1 MPSQYSKL
9 QANKFDAW
17 KNAYM
22 HLGSRAVTLNDLRL
36 QGTSACILQLIVTS
50 VLPVVWYLIFY
61 NKDSRL
67 TPVPILTWAITAF
80 AACLGISGFVFLKS
94 LLLGLHA
101 VLALALSAALGVFHT
116 ELYMLLVDRCE
127 RTQLSFR
134 GCSTCACAA
143 SNNCTRAALAT
154 GSCVGCKAWSTE
166 VCSGVDTAASALP
179 YMGVVE
185 LLFIALPA
193 VWSFMVLMRMEKEH
207 NDAANKLL
215 YARSVVNRELDRLE
229 AKRGLDVDLVVF
241 KQLLT
246 TMQRLGTARDR
257 AAVRSA
263 CELLGLD
270 EELLAVEFDEEAGR
284 DGSTTGGGGGGGGV
298 GPSYRVGSVTM
309 RQEDYL
315 KHMAAHGGGGFL
327 NSSMTL
333 PAPPGTPQGIAAHAM
348 PHAPPL
354 SMAAHDLQ
362 ADRTRARAEL
372 PHDPNSPGPA
382 GYRETPVE
390 QWDDDPEH
398 GQYADDTDY
407 YDESSYEHGDYPE
420 GSEWVTDYEDGPDV
434 RPGMAAAGGTA
445 AGGAAAAAGGGAGA
459 GGAEGEAP
467 PKKKKKKKK
476 SEAGAGAEGEA
487 ADGAVKKKKKK
498 KRASVEGGPEG
509 AAAAVAASPGAA
521 ADAGGEAAAGA
532 KGKKKKGAKKGTKKN
547 AVAPAD
553 ADAALPGGV
562 MNDMDLGLVDAALEE
577 LEAGVAKEKKA
588 KKKAGAGGK
597 KARKSEA

>member
-17 KNAYM
+17 KHAYM

-36 QGTSACILQLIVTS
+36 QGTSACILQLIVTT

-67 TPVPILTWAITAF
+67 TPVPILTWSITAL

-143 SNNCTRAALAT
+143 ANNCTRAALAT
-154 GSCVGCKAWSTE
+154 GACVGCKAWSTE

-179 YMGVVE
+179 YMGVIE

-229 AKRGLDVDLVVF
+229 AKRGLDVDLMVF

-257 AAVRSA
+257 AAVSSA

-270 EELLAVEFDEEAGR
+270 AELLAVEFDEEAGGR
-284 DGSTTGGGGGGGGV
+284 YGSATAGGGHHV
-298 GPSYRVGSVTM
+298 GPSYKVGSVTT
-309 RQEDYL
+309 RHEDYL
-315 KHMAAHGGGGFL
+315 KHMAAQGGGGFL
-327 NSSMTL
+327 NSSVTL

-372 PHDPNSPGPA
+372 PHDPNSPGPS

-390 QWDDDPEH
+390 QWDEDPEH

-407 YDESSYEHGDYPE
+407 YDESSYEHGEYPE
-420 GSEWVTDYEDGPDV
+420 GSEWVTDYEDGPAAI
-434 RPGMAAAGGTA
+434 AAAGGLA
-445 AGGAAAAAGGGAGA
+445 AGGAAGAAAAGGGA
-459 GGAEGEAP
+459 AEGEAAP
-467 PKKKKKKKK
+467 KKKKKKKKK
-476 SEAGAGAEGEA
+476 SEAGAEGEA
-487 ADGAVKKKKKK
+487 ADGTVKKKKKK

-509 AAAAVAASPGAA
+509 GAAGAAASPGAD
-521 ADAGGEAAAGA
+521 ADAGGEAAAGT
-532 KGKKKKGAKKGTKKN
+532 KKKKKGTKKGTKKN
-547 AVAPAD
+547 AVVPTDAAD
-553 ADAALPGGV
+553 AGLPGGV

-577 LEAGVAKEKKA
+577 LEMGVAKEKKA
-588 KKKAGAGGK
+588 KKKAGTGGK
-597 KARKSEA
+597 KARKSDA

>member
-36 QGTSACILQLIVTS
+36 QGTSACILQLVVTS
-50 VLPVVWYLIFY
+50 VLPIVWYLIFY

-67 TPVPILTWAITAF
+67 TPVPIVTWSITAF
-80 AACLGISGFVFLKS
+80 AACLGITGFVFLKS

-101 VLALALSAALGVFHT
+101 VLALALGAALGVFHT
-116 ELYMLLVDRCE
+116 ELYLLLVDRCE

-134 GCSTCACAA
+134 GCSLCACAA
-143 SNNCTRAALAT
+143 ANNCTRSNLAT
-154 GSCVGCKAWSTE
+154 GTCVGCKAWSTE

-179 YMGVVE
+179 YMGLVE
-185 LLFIALPA
+185 LVFIAAPA
-193 VWSFMVLMRMEKEH
+193 VWSYMVLMRMEKEH

-215 YARSVVNRELDRLE
+215 YARSVVSRELDRLE

-246 TMQRLGTARDR
+246 TLQRLGTARDR

-284 DGSTTGGGGGGGGV
+284 DSTTAAPGGV
-298 GPSYRVGSVTM
+298 GPSFKVGSVTL

-315 KHMAAHGGGGFL
+315 KHMAARGGGGFL

-333 PAPPGTPQGIAAHAM
+333 PAPPGTPQGIGAHAM

-354 SMAAHDLQ
+354 SVAAHDLQ
-362 ADRTRARAEL
+362 ANPHTRAAAEL

-398 GQYADDTDY
+398 RQYGDDTDY
-407 YDESSYEHGDYPE
+407 YDESSYEPGDYPE
-420 GSEWVTDYEDGPDV
+420 GSEWVTDYEDGPEFDPAV
-434 RPGMAAAGGTA
+434 AAAAGVAA
-445 AGGAAAAAGGGAGA
+445 AGGAAGAAA
-459 GGAEGEAP
+459 GGAEGGEQEP
-467 PKKKKKKKK
+467 KKKKKKKKK
-476 SEAGAGAEGEA
+476 SEAGAGGAEGEA
-487 ADGAVKKKKKK
+487 ADGAAVKKKKKK
-498 KRASVEGGPEG
+498 KRASVEGGPEAG
-509 AAAAVAASPGAA
+509 AAASP
-521 ADAGGEAAAGA
+521 DAGGEAAAGT
-532 KGKKKKGAKKGTKKN
+532 KKKKGTKKGTKKN

-553 ADAALPGGV
+553 ADAALPGGIG
-562 MNDMDLGLVDAALEE
+562 NDMDLGLVDAALGE

-588 KKKAGAGGK
+588 KKKAAGTSTGK

>member
-17 KNAYM
+17 KHAYM

-36 QGTSACILQLIVTS
+36 QGTSACILQLIVTT

-67 TPVPILTWAITAF
+67 TPVPILTWSITAL

-143 SNNCTRAALAT
+143 ANNCTRAALAT
-154 GSCVGCKAWSTE
+154 GACVGCKAWSTE

-179 YMGVVE
+179 YMGVIE

-229 AKRGLDVDLVVF
+229 AKRGLDVDLMVF

-257 AAVRSA
+257 AAVSSA

-270 EELLAVEFDEEAGR
+270 AELLAVEY
-284 DGSTTGGGGGGGGV
+284 GSATAGGGHHV
-298 GPSYRVGSVTM
+298 GPSYKVGSVTT
-309 RQEDYL
+309 RHEDYL
-315 KHMAAHGGGGFL
+315 KHMAAQGGGGFL
-327 NSSMTL
+327 NSSVTL

-372 PHDPNSPGPA
+372 PHDPNSPGPS

-390 QWDDDPEH
+390 QWDEDPEH

-407 YDESSYEHGDYPE
+407 YDESSYEHGEYPE
-420 GSEWVTDYEDGPDV
+420 GSEWVTDYEDGPAAI
-434 RPGMAAAGGTA
+434 AAAGGLA
-445 AGGAAAAAGGGAGA
+445 AGGAAGAAAAGG
-459 GGAEGEAP
+459 
-467 PKKKKKKKK
+467 
-476 SEAGAGAEGEA
+476 
-487 ADGAVKKKKKK
+487 
-498 KRASVEGGPEG
+498 
-509 AAAAVAASPGAA
+509 
-521 ADAGGEAAAGA
+521 DAGGEAAAGT
-532 KGKKKKGAKKGTKKN
+532 KKKKKGTKKGTKKN
-547 AVAPAD
+547 AVVPTDAAD
-553 ADAALPGGV
+553 AGLPGGV

-577 LEAGVAKEKKA
+577 LEMGVAKEKKA
-588 KKKAGAGGK
+588 KKKAGTGGK
-597 KARKSEA
+597 KARKSDA